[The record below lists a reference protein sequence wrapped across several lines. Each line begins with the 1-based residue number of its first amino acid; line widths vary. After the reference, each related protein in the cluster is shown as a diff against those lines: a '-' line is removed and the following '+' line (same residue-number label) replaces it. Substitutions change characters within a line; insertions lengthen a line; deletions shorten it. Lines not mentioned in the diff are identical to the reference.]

1 MAKASRDLAECVE
14 RADVVVEVR
23 DARLPFSSSN
33 PLLDAV
39 SSGGYSS
46 NGSNERDK
54 PRVIVFNKADL
65 ADPQLQHRVTA
76 AVAAD
81 AVSKRGGNKSKT
93 TSLFLSADR
102 GANIAALLKA
112 IDSVSPPAL
121 FQRVAG
127 SVVVVVGVP
136 NCGKSSLIN
145 AMKKDANNG
154 RDYIEKGS
162 GGKASTAPT
171 PGWTRSVSTFRVRKA
186 PPLYVL
192 DSPGVMPPRIP
203 DVETGL
209 KLAVTGAISAAASPP
224 ARIQVEFLLHFFE
237 GISPI
242 APERVGKALGLSKGY
257 TADQVDLCLEV
268 LATRLGLLRKRNNGA
283 NNQIVDEPDIDA
295 AAKSFLKSFQQGEL
309 GRYTMDFVTRE
320 SGKNIFRGDTEQ

>member
-1 MAKASRDLAECVE
+1 MAKASRDLADCVD

-39 SSGGYSS
+39 SSGGFSS
-46 NGSNERDK
+46 NGSNEREK
-54 PRVIVFNKADL
+54 PRVVVFNKADL
-65 ADPQLQHRVTA
+65 ADPQLQQRVTA
-76 AVAAD
+76 AVAAE
-81 AVSKRGGNKSKT
+81 AASKRRGGKSRT
-93 TSLFLSADR
+93 ASLFLSADR
-102 GANIAALLKA
+102 GAHISSLIKA
-112 IDSVSPPAL
+112 IDTVSPPAL

-127 SVVVVVGVP
+127 SVVVIVGVP

-145 AMKKDANNG
+145 AMRIDSQSG
-154 RDYIEKGS
+154 RDSSTKGS

-171 PGWTRSVSTFRVRKA
+171 PGWTRSVSTFRVRKT

-224 ARIQVEFLLHFFE
+224 SRIQVEFLLHFFE
-237 GISPI
+237 GISAA
-242 APERVGKALGLSKGY
+242 APERVGRAIGLTRGY
-257 TADQVDLCLEV
+257 SADQVDICLED
-268 LATRLGLLRKRNNGA
+268 LASRLGLLRKRQGGG
-283 NNQIVDEPDIDA
+283 ITSSELLVDEPDIDA
-295 AAKSFLKSFQQGEL
+295 AAKYFLKAFQEGIL
-309 GRYTMDFVTRE
+309 GRFTMDFVQR
-320 SGKNIFRGDTEQ
+320 